1 METKRPRDGY
11 VRCETLMPIL
21 ASQILPI
28 PGQPT
33 RRVLGLM
40 TEDGSLA
47 LGVTA
52 ESAQD
57 ISDQLAKA
65 ATEMRMLG

>member
-1 METKRPRDGY
+1 MEVKQPLEGY
-11 VRCETLMPIL
+11 VRCDTLMPIL
-21 ASQILPI
+21 ASQVVPI

-40 TEDGSLA
+40 TEDGALS

-57 ISDQLAKA
+57 ISDQLAEA
-65 ATEMRMLG
+65 AMEMRKLG